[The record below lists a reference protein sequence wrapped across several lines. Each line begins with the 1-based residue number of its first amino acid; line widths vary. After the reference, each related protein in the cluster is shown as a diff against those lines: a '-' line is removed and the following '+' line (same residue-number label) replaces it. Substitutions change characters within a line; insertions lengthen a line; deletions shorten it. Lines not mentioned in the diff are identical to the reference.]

1 MASLPLPDEAVLPVN
16 EVRDY
21 HLINLQVAQW
31 LDAGVRRI
39 RLTGV
44 EGQRLLL
51 AGLAGPWT
59 AEIDVEGFAGPELA
73 TELNAAGVVVRG
85 RGGAADAAGSHLW
98 AGALV
103 LFGPA
108 GDGVGYRQGGGLIVV
123 AGGAGHRAGLEQSGG
138 TLVLVGPAGRL
149 AAERQRGG
157 SVLALRGAGPHLGR
171 GATGGTRWAGTEDE
185 ARREVEPLWREA
197 MAAHGDLLREA
208 LAAG

>member
-1 MASLPLPDEAVLPVN
+1 MTTVPDEAALPVN

-21 HLINLQVAQW
+21 HRINLQVAQW
-31 LDAGVRRI
+31 LDAGIRRI

-51 AGLAGPWT
+51 AGLAGPWS

-73 TELNAAGVVVRG
+73 TDLNAAGLVIRG
-85 RGGAADAAGSHLW
+85 HGGAADAAGSHLW
-98 AGALV
+98 AGSL
-103 LFGPA
+103 LILGPA

-157 SVLALRGAGPHLGR
+157 SLLALRGAGPHLGR
-171 GATGGTRWAGTEDE
+171 GARGGDRWVGGEDE

-197 MAAHGDLLREA
+197 MREHGTLLREA